1 MFKRRFVSVMLVAG
15 ILIGLAIGVAVGYAM
30 GARTERKITQ
40 CGIVAIEK
48 GPFNSL
54 NYVLNPRG
62 GEAHHVGSGVTAW
75 EYAREC
81 AGYMREYVDIREVGQ
96 LILEY
101 NDMRAEDL
109 RAGTIIYLPF

>member
-1 MFKRRFVSVMLVAG
+1 MFKRRFVSVMLVVG
-15 ILIGLAIGVAVGYAM
+15 ILVGLTIGVAVGYAM
-30 GARTERKITQ
+30 GAQTERTITQ

-54 NYVLNPRG
+54 SYVLNPRG
-62 GEAHHVGSGVTAW
+62 WEAHHVSSGETVW
-75 EYAREC
+75 EYAKEC
-81 AGYMREYVDIREVGQ
+81 AGFMREYVDIREVVQ

-109 RAGTIIYLPF
+109 LAGTIIYLPF

>member
-15 ILIGLAIGVAVGYAM
+15 ILTGLAIGVAVGYAM
-30 GARTERKITQ
+30 GARAERTITQ
-40 CGIVAIEK
+40 CGMVAIEK

-54 NYVLNPRG
+54 SYVLNPRG
-62 GEAHHVGSGVTAW
+62 WEAHHVSSGETVW
-75 EYAREC
+75 EYAKEC
-81 AGYMREYVDIREVGQ
+81 AGFMREYVDIREVVQ

-101 NDMRAEDL
+101 NDMRADDL